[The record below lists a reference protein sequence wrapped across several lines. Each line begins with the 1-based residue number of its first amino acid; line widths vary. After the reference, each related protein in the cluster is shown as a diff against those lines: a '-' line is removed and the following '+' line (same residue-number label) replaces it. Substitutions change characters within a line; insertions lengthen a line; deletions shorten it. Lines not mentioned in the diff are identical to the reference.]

1 MIQYMLNI
9 TSSSLS
15 SKRNMYFLHVHCTF
29 VRYFSN
35 SPVKN
40 KLKGTPVYQWLLID
54 LWVGNSEQRKK
65 VCSHFEKQTG
75 FSKGVTPP
83 WVTHSSTWGRRC
95 LTAVASYIAISHLCH
110 AHFLGGDIDGLYL
123 TTTFYRHLARP
134 FLSLWT
140 FFVSPVLPLLGLL
153 LLVALMLLW
162 TPLCPPTPPPVPVWA
177 GEGAEGAPVP
187 ALPPPPP
194 PGATARSDR
203 EDPLLDPSLSSWKRN
218 CKAKWLSDSYLGQR
232 RSFTVVSIH
241 LNQTL
246 L

>member
-83 WVTHSSTWGRRC
+83 WVTHSSTWRRRC

-110 AHFLGGDIDGLYL
+110 VHFLGVDIDVLYL

-140 FFVSPVLPLLGLL
+140 FLSHLCSPSWVCCCWWRWCSSGRPC
-153 LLVALMLLW
+153 V
-162 TPLCPPTPPPVPVWA
+162 PPP
-177 GEGAEGAPVP
+177 
-187 ALPPPPP
+187 LPQCQC
-194 PGATARSDR
+194 
-203 EDPLLDPSLSSWKRN
+203 EQ
-218 CKAKWLSDSYLGQR
+218 AKVQKELRCQRCRRPHHQGQR
-232 RSFTVVSIH
+232 LEVTGRIH
-241 LNQTL
+241 FWTL
-246 L
+246 HCQVGRGTAKQNGCQILILDRGVPSQ